1 MVSAMVVPLFP
12 TLIILTLVL
21 IIIWAIHRALSPK
34 ALPGPVVAVDG
45 SVTSA
50 TVGRVV
56 TMSS

>member
-1 MVSAMVVPLFP
+1 MVAPLFP
-12 TLIILTLVL
+12 ALIILTLVL